1 MQTVILT
8 GLVAGFVH
16 VVSGA
21 DHLIAMVPAAINNP
35 QKALKNSFSWGLGH
49 SSGVLLLAFLAIF
62 IKDITP
68 LNKFSNIAE
77 FLVGISLL
85 IVGVF
90 AIKNSFQLSM
100 HSHSH
105 KHENGIAHRHVHF
118 HFKEQKNNNNM
129 HSHALTGLGLLHGLA
144 GGSHFLAVLPALAL
158 PLTSACFYLISY
170 LIGSLISMNLFTCLI
185 SFTTFKASQ
194 KFIRRLI
201 AVPGGLSFSM
211 GLFWIQRSASIF
223 LN

>member
-1 MQTVILT
+1 MQALILT
-8 GLVAGFVH
+8 GVVAGFVH

-21 DHLIAMVPAAINNP
+21 DHLIAMAPAAINNP
-35 QKALKNSFSWGLGH
+35 KKAFNNSFSWGLGH

-62 IKDITP
+62 IKDIAP

-90 AIKNSFQLSM
+90 TIKNSFQLSM
-100 HSHSH
+100 HSHPH
-105 KHENGIAHRHVHF
+105 KHKNGIAHRHFHF
-118 HFKEQKNNNNM
+118 HVKEQKNNIK
-129 HSHALTGLGLLHGLA
+129 HSHALTGLGLLHGIA

-170 LIGSLISMNLFTCLI
+170 LIGSLISMNIFTCLI
-185 SFTTFKASQ
+185 SFSIFNASQ
-194 KFIRRLI
+194 KFLKRLI
-201 AVPGGLSFSM
+201 AVAGGLSLSL
-211 GLFWIQRSASIF
+211 GLFWIQRSASVF

>member
-1 MQTVILT
+1 MQAVILT
-8 GLVAGFVH
+8 GIVAGFVH

-21 DHLIAMVPAAINNP
+21 AHLIAMARAAINNP

-68 LNKFSNIAE
+68 LNKFSSIAE

-90 AIKNSFQLSM
+90 AIKNSFQLSI

-105 KHENGIAHRHVHF
+105 KHENGIAHRHFHF
-118 HFKEQKNNNNM
+118 HVKEQKNK
-129 HSHALTGLGLLHGLA
+129 HSHALTGLGLLHGIA

-158 PLTSACFYLISY
+158 PLTSACLYLISY

-194 KFIRRLI
+194 KFIKRLI
-201 AVPGGLSFSM
+201 AVAGGLSFSL
-211 GLFWIQRSASIF
+211 GLFWIQRSASVF

>member
-1 MQTVILT
+1 MQAVILT
-8 GLVAGFVH
+8 GVLAGFVH
-16 VVSGA
+16 VISGA

-35 QKALKNSFSWGLGH
+35 RKALKNSFSWGLGH

-85 IVGVF
+85 IVGVI
-90 AIKNSFQLSM
+90 AIKNSFQLSI

-105 KHENGIAHRHVHF
+105 KHENGFAHRHYHF
-118 HFKEQKNNNNM
+118 HSNEQKNNNK
-129 HSHALTGLGLLHGLA
+129 HHHALTGLGLLHGIA
-144 GGSHFLAVLPALAL
+144 GGSHFIAVLPALAL
-158 PLTSACFYLISY
+158 PFTSASIYLISY
-170 LIGSLISMNLFTCLI
+170 LIGSLISMNLFTFLI
-185 SFTTFKASQ
+185 SFTTFKAGQ
-194 KFIRRLI
+194 KFIKRLI
-201 AVPGGLSFSM
+201 SFVGGLSFSM
-211 GLFWIQRSASIF
+211 GLFWIQRSTSVF

>member
-1 MQTVILT
+1 MQAVIFT
-8 GLVAGFVH
+8 GIIAGFVH
-16 VVSGA
+16 VISGA
-21 DHLIAMVPAAINNP
+21 DHLIAMVPVSINNP
-35 QKALKNSFSWGLGH
+35 QNALKNSFSWGLGH

-77 FLVGISLL
+77 LLVGISLL

-90 AIKNSFQLSM
+90 AIKNSFQLSI

-105 KHENGIAHRHVHF
+105 KHENGIAHRHFHF
-118 HFKEQKNNNNM
+118 HVKGQKINKK
-129 HSHALTGLGLLHGLA
+129 HSHALTGLGLIHGIA

-158 PLTSACFYLISY
+158 PIASACFYLISY
-170 LIGSLISMNLFTCLI
+170 LIGSLISMNLFTFLI
-185 SFTTFKASQ
+185 SFTTFNASQ
-194 KFIRRLI
+194 KFIKRLI
-201 AVPGGLSFSM
+201 AGAGGLSFSM